1 MADVAGQ
8 ATTFNLLNYV
18 GELFFLT
25 AADTPFK
32 SMAASTGGI
41 RRVQSKHFTWQTT
54 SNPVPAQ
61 PAIVEGADPTYQE
74 QDRAE
79 VMNVVQI
86 FEYGV
91 EIAYSKLAA
100 YQNVDPAASPILGDQ
115 PVTNELEFQEALK
128 LDRCAEDMEL
138 SFLAGAFQ
146 DPANNATGRK
156 TRGIITAVTT
166 NAVAAGSTD
175 LSKDQIDSLL
185 ALMHTNRA
193 RFRRPVVFAAAL
205 QIQRLNDIYAF
216 APMSRTEGGVNIQ
229 TIITPFGA
237 LEVVIDRHVTA
248 GSLLIAD
255 MAFCKAVVMPIPGKG
270 ELFLEPKPATGAS
283 SKSMLYGEWGIQYG
297 PQTNHGKITGL
308 TTV

>member
-18 GELFFLT
+18 GEMFFLT

-32 SMAASTGGI
+32 SMAASIGGI
-41 RRVQSKHFTWQTT
+41 RRTQTKAFTWQTS
-54 SNPVPAQ
+54 SNPVAAQ
-61 PAIVEGADPTYQE
+61 PAIVEGADPVYQE

-79 VMNVVQI
+79 VSNVTQI
-86 FEYGV
+86 FQYGV
-91 EIAYSKLAA
+91 EISYTKLAA
-100 YQNVDPAASPILGDQ
+100 YNNVDPAATPILGDQ
-115 PVTNELEFQEALK
+115 PITNELEFQEALK

-146 DPANNATGRK
+146 DPATNATGRK
-156 TRGIITAVTT
+156 TRGIITATTT
-166 NAVAAGSTD
+166 NAVAAGATA
-175 LSKDQIDSLL
+175 LSKAHIDTLL
-185 ALMHTNRA
+185 GLMHTNRA
-193 RFRRPVVFAAAL
+193 RFRRPVVFSNAL

-229 TIITPFGA
+229 TIITPFAA
-237 LEVVIDRHVTA
+237 LDVVIDRHVTA
-248 GSLLIAD
+248 GTLLVAD
-255 MAFCKAVVMPIPGKG
+255 MAFVKAVVTPIPGKG

-283 SKSMLYGEWGIQYG
+283 VKSMLYGEWGLQYG
-297 PQTNHGKITGL
+297 PQTMHGKITGL